1 MAEAPDIVTLKV
13 SGQRFEGWTAVSV
26 SKGIKNPAG
35 AFSLE
40 YAKRT
45 DQEAPPV
52 SIPPGAACEVLI
64 GGQTVITG
72 WVDATN
78 PSFDATSRSLRVE
91 GRDKACDLIDCSALN
106 RPGIWKARTLIQ
118 IASDLVAPFGIAISA
133 RADVGPA
140 FKSFAIQQG
149 ETVWEALERLARF
162 RGLLAVSTPA
172 GAVEFIQP
180 GQTRAG
186 FSLVQGEQLLSAS
199 AGHDARDR
207 FSRYVLK
214 GQSAGD
220 DEVNGA
226 AAASPS
232 AEATDPAITRH
243 RPMLIVAEEQAT
255 LASLRARAGWEA
267 SVRAAVGERVDLTV
281 QGWRDPAGDI
291 WAADLIVPVTAP
303 WIDVEG
309 DLLIADVTFTLDN
322 DGGST
327 TTLAC
332 TPPDAYRP
340 EPPAAGGSS

>member
-13 SGQRFEGWTAVSV
+13 AGQLFEGWTSVTV

-45 DQEAPPV
+45 DRAAPPA

-64 GGQTVITG
+64 GGEAVITG
-72 WVDATN
+72 WIDATN
-78 PSFDATSRSLRVE
+78 PAFDAASRSLRVE
-91 GRDKACDLIDCSALN
+91 GRDKAGDLIDCSALN

-172 GAVEFIQP
+172 GAVEFIRP
-180 GQTRAG
+180 GLTRAA
-186 FSLVQGEQLLSAS
+186 FSLVQGEQLLAAT
-199 AGHDARDR
+199 AGHDVRDR

-226 AAASPS
+226 AAAGPS
-232 AEATDPAITRH
+232 AEAADAAITRY

-281 QGWRDPAGDI
+281 QGWRDPTGAI

-303 WIDVEG
+303 WIDVDG
-309 DLLIADVTFTLDN
+309 DLLIADVTFSLD
-322 DGGST
+322 DAGGSIT
-327 TTLAC
+327 VLTC
-332 TPPDAYRP
+332 TPADAYRP
-340 EPPAAGGSS
+340 EPPAAGGAS

>member
-13 SGQRFEGWTAVSV
+13 AGQLFDGWTSVTV

-35 AFSLE
+35 SYSLE

-45 DQEAPPV
+45 DQPAPPA

-72 WVDATN
+72 YVDATN
-78 PSFDATSRSLRVE
+78 PAFDATSRSLRVE
-91 GRDKACDLIDCSALN
+91 GRDKAADLIDCSALN
-106 RPGIWKARTLIQ
+106 TPGIWKARTLIQ
-118 IASDLVAPFGIAISA
+118 IASDLVAPFGIAVSA
-133 RADVGPA
+133 RAAVGPA
-140 FKSFAIQQG
+140 FKSFALQQG

-186 FSLVQGEQLLSAS
+186 FSLVQGEHLLSAS
-199 AGHDARDR
+199 AGHDAKDR

-226 AAASPS
+226 AAAGPS
-232 AEATDPAITRH
+232 AEAADPAITRY

-267 SVRAAVGERVDLTV
+267 SVRGAVGERVDLTV
-281 QGWRDPAGDI
+281 PGWRDPAGAI
-291 WAADLIVPVTAP
+291 WVADLIVPVTAP
-303 WIDVEG
+303 WIDVKH
-309 DLLIADVTFTLDN
+309 DLLIADVTFNLDE
-322 DGGST
+322 GTGST
-327 TTLAC
+327 TTLTC

-340 EPPAAGGSS
+340 EPPAGAAS